1 VANLLIIA
9 GALLAA
15 FRMTAPVLRVAIR
28 MVETL
33 IGLTLL
39 IAVAIL
45 FVIALLTHG
54 AFI

>member
-1 VANLLIIA
+1 MANLLIIA

-28 MVETL
+28 VVETL